1 MTKELKKAQWHDVRM
16 TLRIIIRNKKNAKQS
31 QLINEALDNIKD
43 EDDRKIFKRYYIDGW
58 GIIKITMNMYYS
70 KTAVIARNNKATQQF
85 AEKYDGRHLLKMFH
99 E

>member
-1 MTKELKKAQWHDVRM
+1 MTQELTKAQWHDVRM

-70 KTAVIARNNKATQQF
+70 ESAVSARNNKATQQF
-85 AEKYDGRHLLKMFH
+85 AEKNDGGHLLKMFH
-99 E
+99 V

>member
-1 MTKELKKAQWHDVRM
+1 MTQELTKAQWHDVRM

-43 EDDRKIFKRYYIDGW
+43 EDDRKIFKHYYIDRW

-70 KTAVIARNNKATQQF
+70 KTAVIARNNKA
-85 AEKYDGRHLLKMFH
+85 
-99 E
+99 

>member
-1 MTKELKKAQWHDVRM
+1 MTKELTKAQWHDVRM

-70 KTAVIARNNKATQQF
+70 KSAVIARNNKATQQF
-85 AEKYDGRHLLKMFH
+85 AEKYDGSHLLKMFH

>member
-1 MTKELKKAQWHDVRM
+1 MTQELTKAQWHDVRM
-16 TLRIIIRNKKNAKQS
+16 ALRIIIRNKKNANQS

-85 AEKYDGRHLLKMFH
+85 AEKY
-99 E
+99 

>member
-1 MTKELKKAQWHDVRM
+1 MTKELTKAQWHDVRM

-70 KTAVIARNNKATQQF
+70 KTAVIAMNNKKAIRFTQ
-85 AEKYDGRHLLKMFH
+85 KIL
-99 E
+99 